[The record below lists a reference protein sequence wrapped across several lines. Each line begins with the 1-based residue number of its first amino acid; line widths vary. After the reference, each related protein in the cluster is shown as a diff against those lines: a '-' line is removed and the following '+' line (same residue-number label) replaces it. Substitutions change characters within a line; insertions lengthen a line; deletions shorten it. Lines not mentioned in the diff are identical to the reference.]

1 MGKIIGPV
9 KTLLAAVL
17 LVSCA
22 KEQELALL
30 PLPKQVEYTGGS
42 IRAGAPETVAFVEA
56 IPEAVLNENE
66 AYRLTVDKAGVHIEA
81 VTEQG
86 VWNARQTL
94 RQLRGSHVGRR
105 PSQNDRGRGR
115 IPCCRIVDWP
125 SFRVRGWMM
134 DVGRTYVSL
143 EELKREVDIFSQFK
157 VNVFHLHLTENEAW
171 RLESKRYPQL
181 NAPESMLR
189 QPGKYYTQAEM
200 RELDAYCRERGVTLI
215 PELDMPGHS
224 GAFERVM
231 GFGMQTPEGKA
242 VLKELLDEVFDTFS
256 GPYVHIGTDEVAFS
270 DTWLIQEMV
279 AYIRAHGRKA
289 LSWNPGWPYRAGEI
303 DGLQLWSDR
312 GEAKE
317 GIPAVDCRLHYV
329 NHFDLFGDIIGLH
342 TSTIYGQTEGSIS
355 PTKRTS

>member
-1 MGKIIGPV
+1 MAGGFA
-9 KTLLAAVL
+9 KTLLAAAL

-22 KEQELALL
+22 KAQEPALL
-30 PLPKQVEYTGGS
+30 PLPKQAEFTGGS
-42 IRAGAPETVAFVEA
+42 IRAGAPETLTFVAS

-66 AYRLTVDKAGVHIEA
+66 AYRLTVVDQAGVHIEA

-94 RQLRGSHVGRR
+94 RQLRDSHVGRR
-105 PSQNDRGRGR
+105 PPQNDRGKGR
-115 IPCCRIVDWP
+115 IPCCRIVDC
-125 SFRVRGWMM
+125 
-134 DVGRTYVSL
+134 VGRTYVSL

-181 NAPESMLR
+181 NAAENMLR
-189 QPGKYYTQAEM
+189 QPGMFYTQDQM
-200 RELDAYCRERGVTLI
+200 RELDAFCRDRGVTLI

-224 GAFERVM
+224 GAFERAM

-242 VLKELLDEVFDTFS
+242 VLRELLDEVFDTFS
-256 GPYVHIGTDEVAFS
+256 GPYVHIGTDEVAFTDS
-270 DTWLIQEMV
+270 WLIQEMV

-303 DGLQLWSDR
+303 DGLQLWSYR

-329 NHFDLFGDIIGLH
+329 SA
-342 TSTIYGQTEGSIS
+342 TSSASTPAPSTGRRKAPTASPAASSPSGTTGIS